1 MKKLVITF
9 IIIICSFS
17 LKAQE
22 SKITGNWQLTKVEV
36 NNEIE
41 TDVKV
46 VFIFSEKGVLKAAR
60 DTESRTIDAGSW
72 KYNKKEKTIV
82 MKSDLDKDFNGD
94 AVVIKIND
102 KELVYKKE
110 GAIWTFS
117 KLAKLNSPAK
127 IEMEKPTLSFERAE
141 MYDEEGNFNYKEADA
156 KLPWKIETIVN
167 YLKDYTE
174 MVYNVTGF
182 PDNQDPFAW
191 VESEK
196 INYNEVEQTI
206 DVREYSYSQND
217 YIDMMEDPILMN
229 DLSEYTE
236 GFMFFPKD
244 NLDIYQ
250 IVGTE
255 KLETP
260 AGAFE
265 CTIVEGYGRFDDK
278 VQYWMVKNKPGVLA
292 KVIKVK
298 DAPVPYGTTNV
309 YILKEIK

>member
-1 MKKLVITF
+1 MKKLVITL
-9 IIIICSFS
+9 IIICSFS

-127 IEMEKPTLSFERAE
+127 I
-141 MYDEEGNFNYKEADA
+141 
-156 KLPWKIETIVN
+156 
-167 YLKDYTE
+167 
-174 MVYNVTGF
+174 
-182 PDNQDPFAW
+182 
-191 VESEK
+191 
-196 INYNEVEQTI
+196 
-206 DVREYSYSQND
+206 
-217 YIDMMEDPILMN
+217 
-229 DLSEYTE
+229 
-236 GFMFFPKD
+236 
-244 NLDIYQ
+244 
-250 IVGTE
+250 
-255 KLETP
+255 
-260 AGAFE
+260 
-265 CTIVEGYGRFDDK
+265 
-278 VQYWMVKNKPGVLA
+278 
-292 KVIKVK
+292 
-298 DAPVPYGTTNV
+298 
-309 YILKEIK
+309 